1 MIAWMHW
8 SFWQEMSYFHFSLE
22 NVPKGGPLEDS
33 FPFSRL
39 TCPPTP
45 CRNPPDT
52 FQTPFRDPPDT
63 LKTPCGHLPDTSQT
77 PFRYPIKPLQ
87 TPIKY
92 SHNIRHDGSFLLVKV
107 RWGFL
112 LFLFLFLFFLWQ
124 GENKVNS
131 YSDQLKL
138 GQVSKFGVE
147 FDNNLTSWPH
157 ITYLT

>member
-22 NVPKGGPLEDS
+22 NVPKGVPLEDF
-33 FPFSRL
+33 FPFSHL
-39 TCPPTP
+39 TCSPMP
-45 CRNPPDT
+45 CKNPPDT

-63 LKTPCGHLPDTSQT
+63 LKT

-112 LFLFLFLFFLWQ
+112 LFLFFFFFLFFLWQ

-131 YSDQLKL
+131 HSDQLKL
-138 GQVSKFGVE
+138 GQISKFGVG
-147 FDNNLTSWPH
+147 FDNNLTNWPH